1 MVFEFKYLDSIRA
14 KALLSIAFGL
24 ALTALEYPLRPSHA
38 GIVVPVLTPYG
49 FPFAWLFFTD
59 SGLSTV
65 VQVIWYGF
73 LADAA
78 FWSLLSF
85 LVLVVMVKRYHF
97 RYQRR

>member
-1 MVFEFKYLDSIRA
+1 MFEFKHLDSIRA
-14 KALLSIAFGL
+14 KALLSTVLGL
-24 ALTALEYPLRPSHA
+24 ATTALEYLLRPSRG
-38 GIVVPVLTPYG
+38 GIVVPMLTPYG
-49 FPFAWLFFTD
+49 FPFAWLVFTD
-59 SGLSTV
+59 SELSTV

-85 LVLVVMVKRYHF
+85 AVLVIMVKRYHF